1 MRKTYLRLLTI
12 LALAAIV
19 LLGIRSQAGF
29 NEQQLAQLDL
39 DWAALAVW
47 AQETRPNTFGA
58 PGQGPDLA
66 QAVEDWHTAS
76 KAQQDAE
83 SHWQRCLKILEQDA
97 YHIESNPDQD
107 SIGFLKLGDALLTEG
122 QASPQQVARTLMF
135 ARHLQQEGHL
145 LHFMVG
151 IKLARQ
157 ALDACDLDPTLIP
170 LQLQAPPPKNGELF
184 AAMCRDHVRLEAHFR
199 EVGGANQTDSIPT
212 IDPAEERLHDLMRTA
227 YVRNAKLYH
236 PLRDEPQRFVEVLPP
251 ENPSQLNL
259 FITWLLQLP
268 EGQIQIIES
277 LLSLPMEDYG
287 KSWTQLVSDWERVLG
302 T

>member
-1 MRKTYLRLLTI
+1 MRKTYLGLLAI

-29 NEQQLAQLDL
+29 NGEQLAQLDL
-39 DWAALAVW
+39 DWGTLEVW

-66 QAVEDWHTAS
+66 QAVEDWHTAT

-83 SHWQRCLKILEQDA
+83 SHWQRCLNILEQDS
-97 YHIESNPDQD
+97 YHIKSNPNQD
-107 SIGFLKLGDALLTEG
+107 ALGFLKLGEALLTEG
-122 QASPQQVARTLMF
+122 QASPQRVARTLLF

-151 IKLARQ
+151 MNLARQ

-199 EVGGANQTDSIPT
+199 EVGLADQA
-212 IDPAEERLHDLMRTA
+212 DPISTSGSAEEQLHNLMRTA

-236 PLRDEPQRFVEVLPP
+236 PLRDEPQRFGEVLLP
-251 ENPSQLNL
+251 EKPSRLDL
-259 FITWLLQLP
+259 FITWLLQLE
-268 EGQIQIIES
+268 EGRVRTLES
-277 LLSLPMEDYG
+277 LLTVRMDDNG
-287 KSWTQLVSDWERVLG
+287 KSWAQLVSDWERVLG

>member
-1 MRKTYLRLLTI
+1 MRKTYLGLLAI

-29 NEQQLAQLDL
+29 NGEQLAQLDL
-39 DWAALAVW
+39 DWGTLEVW
-47 AQETRPNTFGA
+47 AQETRPSTFGA
-58 PGQGPDLA
+58 PDQGPDLA
-66 QAVEDWHTAS
+66 QAVEDWHTAT

-83 SHWQRCLKILEQDA
+83 SHWQRCLNILEQDS
-97 YHIESNPDQD
+97 YHIKSNPNQD
-107 SIGFLKLGDALLTEG
+107 ALGFLKLGEALLTEG
-122 QASPQQVARTLMF
+122 QASPQRVARTLLF

-151 IKLARQ
+151 MTLARQ

-199 EVGGANQTDSIPT
+199 EVGLADQTDPIST
-212 IDPAEERLHDLMRTA
+212 NGSAEEQLHNLMRTA

-236 PLRDEPQRFVEVLPP
+236 PLRDEPQRFGEVLLP
-251 ENPSQLNL
+251 EKPSRLDF
-259 FITWLLQLP
+259 FITWLLQLQ
-268 EGQIQIIES
+268 EGRVRTIES
-277 LLSLPMEDYG
+277 LLTVRMDDNG
-287 KSWTQLVSDWERVLG
+287 KSWAQLVSDWERVLG